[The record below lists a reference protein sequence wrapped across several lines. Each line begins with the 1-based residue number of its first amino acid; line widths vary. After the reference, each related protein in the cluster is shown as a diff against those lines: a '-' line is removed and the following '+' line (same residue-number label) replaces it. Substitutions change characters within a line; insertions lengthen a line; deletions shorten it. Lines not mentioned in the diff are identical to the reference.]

1 MYLKLRDCLYIL
13 QNVLVDHMLQS
24 ASKFIKVI
32 KEVYLQIKGM
42 ITLAKTI
49 LLMTIIFAYLTK
61 LFNDTVSSGHVD
73 GQWWVKIIS

>member
-1 MYLKLRDCLYIL
+1 M
-13 QNVLVDHMLQS
+13 
-24 ASKFIKVI
+24 

-73 GQWWVKIIS
+73 WQW

>member
-1 MYLKLRDCLYIL
+1 M
-13 QNVLVDHMLQS
+13 
-24 ASKFIKVI
+24 